1 MIKILREIGVVK
13 RERYHLKHSNSTWR
27 RALAVRRLGA
37 FKDSFSIKALV
48 KALHDKDITVAVN
61 AAGALLKMGDR
72 QLLKTV
78 ISVLL
83 RNKFITEELF
93 AEALLKFERTL
104 NLEIFLSQEID
115 RYPISSRF
123 KIINLIL
130 QITRT
135 ESGPKL
141 IIRLRNSKFWYR
153 SILRRK

>member
-1 MIKILREIGVVK
+1 M
-13 RERYHLKHSNSTWR
+13 
-27 RALAVRRLGA
+27 
-37 FKDSFSIKALV
+37 
-48 KALHDKDITVAVN
+48 HDKDITVAVN

-141 IIRLRNSKFWYR
+141 IIRLRNSKEAVGV
-153 SILRRK
+153 ILENEDLA